1 MDLRGQDVSAKVE
14 DDGTLLNFASEEV
27 ESSSDN
33 SFDYSDYYD
42 YFNIEQKRRK
52 RRWVTGFFLASYLL
66 LKIPAACH
74 R

>member
-1 MDLRGQDVSAKVE
+1 MVDLRGQDVSAKVE
-14 DDGTLLNFASEEV
+14 DDGTLLNFASQEV

-52 RRWVTGFFLASYLL
+52 RR
-66 LKIPAACH
+66 
-74 R
+74 